1 VVAAVVITVVVLV
14 VMDFIGPKLLTI
26 FIPTNL
32 LKNLTKSV
40 FEKCLRDVITI
51 YDSVLASLY

>member
-1 VVAAVVITVVVLV
+1 MAAAVVVTVVVLV
-14 VMDFIGPKLLTI
+14 VMDFVGPKLLKI

-40 FEKCLRDVITI
+40 FEKCLRDVITV